1 MSTGSGSVGAPLY
14 EQIKHTLRAAI
25 AAEEYDADRPFIT
38 EREVCARFGV
48 STTTAVRAL
57 NELVVEGVLF
67 RRRGRGTFVADRRAE
82 PRPGGGAG
90 PDRLVACIM
99 HGQGPHRSAIL
110 AGVQSA
116 CTGLGYRLLLFDSAG
131 NPEQEAAALR
141 EAAACR
147 VAGVVLYP
155 VQGQPNVEQL
165 DELRRAAVPVVMVD
179 RYRPDVATDAV
190 VIDNYAVGY
199 AITNELIRLGHRRIA
214 TLWHETQCTAVRD
227 RLTGHLQA
235 LREHELPHLPALTE
249 LHDYADL
256 PNEPRRRRLRSLLD
270 MNDPP
275 TVLLCAHGYLVAT
288 AINDL
293 IGLGVDIPEQVDLA
307 GMDNAGPYDLLP
319 LTSAAAVLP
328 SEEMGS
334 KAMQLLAKR
343 IEEKNPHHAR
353 EHIVL
358 PVRITTRESAP
369 GHLRVVGRPK
379 DLTPTG

>member
-1 MSTGSGSVGAPLY
+1 MSTGSGSVGVPLY

-25 AAEEYDADRPFIT
+25 AADEYDADRPFIT

-82 PRPGGGAG
+82 PGPGGGAG

-141 EAAACR
+141 EH
-147 VAGVVLYP
+147 
-155 VQGQPNVEQL
+155 
-165 DELRRAAVPVVMVD
+165 D
-179 RYRPDVATDAV
+179 
-190 VIDNYAVGY
+190 
-199 AITNELIRLGHRRIA
+199 
-214 TLWHETQCTAVRD
+214 
-227 RLTGHLQA
+227 
-235 LREHELPHLPALTE
+235 LPHLPALTE

-256 PNEPRRRRLRSLLD
+256 PDEPRRRRLRSLLD

-293 IGLGVDIPEQVDLA
+293 IGLGVDIPDQVDLA

-358 PVRITTRESAP
+358 PVRVTTRESAA